1 MPEDELTVY
10 MHTQTDSRTARTA
23 RPVGAFLATLL
34 MAAACTTTTYESF
47 RPVQNPNVDIAYV
60 GDNADF
66 SKYRRLMVEE
76 MGIFYPTQA
85 APSEADLK
93 RVRSAFQDAFR
104 SKIEGYEIVTRPSA
118 DVMKVKASLVDL
130 RSATAADL
138 PDISRDVNRI
148 LEPGKLT
155 FMIEMRDSASDA
167 LLLRAA
173 DTEKSPQIDLAED
186 GTANADE
193 VNAAAQHWAQLFR
206 NFLDT
211 NLRPGT

>member
-1 MPEDELTVY
+1 MPMQLE
-10 MHTQTDSRTARTA
+10 SGNGRTGW
-23 RPVGAFLATLL
+23 PAFVTLAAVLFV
-34 MAAACTTTTYESF
+34 AACTTTTYESF

-60 GDNADF
+60 GSNADF

-85 APSEADLK
+85 APSEADLQ
-93 RVRSAFQDAFR
+93 RVRSAFQNAFR
-104 SKIEGYEIVTRPSA
+104 SQVEGYEIVTRPA
-118 DVMKVKASLVDL
+118 DDVMKVKASLVDL
-130 RSATAADL
+130 RHATARDL
-138 PDISRDVNRI
+138 PDISRDVNQI

-155 FMIEMRDSASDA
+155 FMIEMRDSKSDT

-173 DTEKSPQIDLAED
+173 DTEKSPQIDLADD
-186 GTANADE
+186 GSANADE

-211 NLRPGT
+211 NLRPGADS

>member
-1 MPEDELTVY
+1 MESGSGYTGLP
-10 MHTQTDSRTARTA
+10 ARLL
-23 RPVGAFLATLL
+23 LAALL
-34 MAAACTTTTYESF
+34 LVAACTTTSYESF

-60 GDNADF
+60 GSNADF

-85 APSEADLK
+85 APGDADIQ
-93 RVRSAFQDAFR
+93 RVRSAFQQAFR
-104 SKIEGYEIVTRPSA
+104 SEIEGYEVVTRPAA
-118 DVMKVKASLVDL
+118 DTMKVRASLIDL
-130 RSATAADL
+130 RHASASDL
-138 PDISRDVNRI
+138 PDISRDVNQI

-155 FMIEMRDSASDA
+155 FMIEMRDSISDA

-186 GTANADE
+186 GSANAGE
-193 VNAAAQHWAQLFR
+193 VNAAAQHWAKLFR

-211 NLRPGT
+211 NLRPGAGG

>member
-1 MPEDELTVY
+1 MPMQLV
-10 MHTQTDSRTARTA
+10 SGNGRTGW
-23 RPVGAFLATLL
+23 PAFASLAAVLFV
-34 MAAACTTTTYESF
+34 AACTTTTYESF

-60 GDNADF
+60 GSNADF

-85 APSEADLK
+85 APSEADLQ

-104 SKIEGYEIVTRPSA
+104 SQVEGYEIVTRPA
-118 DVMKVKASLVDL
+118 DDVMKVKASLVDL
-130 RSATAADL
+130 RHAAARDL
-138 PDISRDVNRI
+138 PDISRDVNQI

-173 DTEKSPQIDLAED
+173 DTEKSPQIDLADD
-186 GTANADE
+186 GSANADE

-211 NLRPGT
+211 NLRPGAGS

>member
-1 MPEDELTVY
+1 MPL
-10 MHTQTDSRTARTA
+10 QLKSPSARTGQPA
-23 RPVGAFLATLL
+23 YVLLAAALV
-34 MAAACTTTTYESF
+34 AAACTTTTYESF

-60 GDNADF
+60 ASNADF

-85 APSEADLK
+85 APSEADIQ
-93 RVRSAFQDAFR
+93 RVRSAFQQAFR
-104 SKIEGYEIVTRPSA
+104 TQIQAYEVVTRPSA
-118 DVMKVKASLVDL
+118 DTIKVRASLVDL
-130 RSATAADL
+130 RNATFSDL
-138 PDISRDVNRI
+138 PDISRDVNQI

-155 FMIEMRDSASDA
+155 FMIEMRDSSSDA

-186 GTANADE
+186 GSANADE
-193 VNAAAQHWAQLFR
+193 VNAAAEHWAQLFR

-211 NLRPGT
+211 NLQPGAGS

>member
-1 MPEDELTVY
+1 MS
-10 MHTQTDSRTARTA
+10 MQARSRTGKRA
-23 RPVGAFLATLL
+23 LAVLVSLL
-34 MAAACTTTTYESF
+34 AAACSTTTYESY
-47 RPVQNPNVDIAYV
+47 RPVQNPNVDIVYV
-60 GDNADF
+60 GSSADF

-85 APSEADLK
+85 APSDADLQ

-104 SKIEGYEIVTRPSA
+104 AKIQGYDIVTRPA
-118 DVMKVKASLVDL
+118 GDVMKVKASLVDL
-130 RSATAADL
+130 RNATAADL

-155 FMIEMRDSASDA
+155 FMIEMRDSSSDS

-173 DTEKSPQIDLAED
+173 DTEKSPQIDLPED
-186 GTANADE
+186 GSANADE
-193 VNAAAQHWAQLFR
+193 VDAAAQHWAQLFR

>member
-1 MPEDELTVY
+1 VTNELQTIMCLKPE
-10 MHTQTDSRTARTA
+10 SIAGRAGKRA
-23 RPVGAFLATLL
+23 CTLL
-34 MAAACTTTTYESF
+34 AAALLLTACTTTTYESF

-60 GDNADF
+60 GSNADF

-85 APSEADLK
+85 APSEADIQ
-93 RVRSAFQDAFR
+93 RVRSAFQNAFR
-104 SKIEGYEIVTRPSA
+104 SKIEGYEIVARPAA

-130 RSATAADL
+130 RNATAADL

-155 FMIEMRDSASDA
+155 FMIEMRDSATDT

-173 DTEKSPQIDLAED
+173 DTEKSPQIDLVED
-186 GTANADE
+186 GSASVDE

>member
-1 MPEDELTVY
+1 MSGQLK
-10 MHTQTDSRTARTA
+10 SRSECTGQSACLIGA
-23 RPVGAFLATLL
+23 AVLWLVG
-34 MAAACTTTTYESF
+34 ACTTTTYESF

-60 GDNADF
+60 GSNADF

-85 APSEADLK
+85 APSDADIQ
-93 RVRSAFQDAFR
+93 RVRSAFQQAFR
-104 SKIEGYEIVTRPSA
+104 SQIQGYEIVTRPSA
-118 DVMKVKASLVDL
+118 DAMKVRASLVDL
-130 RSATAADL
+130 RNATAGDL
-138 PDISRDVNRI
+138 PDISRDVNQI
-148 LEPGKLT
+148 LQPGKLT
-155 FMIEMRDSASDA
+155 FMIEMRDSTSDT

-186 GTANADE
+186 GSANADE

-211 NLRPGT
+211 NLRPGAGG

>member
-1 MPEDELTVY
+1 
-10 MHTQTDSRTARTA
+10 
-23 RPVGAFLATLL
+23 
-34 MAAACTTTTYESF
+34 
-47 RPVQNPNVDIAYV
+47 
-60 GDNADF
+60 
-66 SKYRRLMVEE
+66 LMVEE

-85 APSEADLK
+85 APSEADIQ
-93 RVRSAFQDAFR
+93 RVRSAFQNAFR
-104 SKIEGYEIVTRPSA
+104 SKIEGYEIVARPAA

-130 RSATAADL
+130 RNATAADL

-155 FMIEMRDSASDA
+155 FMIEMRDSATDT

-173 DTEKSPQIDLAED
+173 DTEKSPQIDLVED
-186 GTANADE
+186 GSASVDE